1 MAATNPTP
9 LAMLLLLAAAG
20 VASAQPPSPD
30 GSFVADDVGSTP
42 FGDCRPVAAWSRSGN
57 KYTKICGMYGVELCG
72 APTAVSGIEYTPRC
86 EWVATEPTTAA
97 PASTGVAASKCA
109 LTRCADGY
117 TCVEGKGCVKDAPRI
132 CCKAVNAQC
141 LSCSAGVSVIDYCRK
156 NPRTAGCPIIEPMGC
171 AQYPKWQSPLAIASC
186 KGQTCKVAG
195 TTAEKMQCPQVKCA
209 KPECE
214 NPKFDAP
221 VFKFGSDGVCCR
233 TNHCAHTCLE
243 TKTTTK
249 PATTINCATRDVWD
263 NWDGKKRSYCCNDKT
278 FLGQHKEKFCCK
290 WGLAKCDT
298 STTTAK
304 PGMCALIRCEA
315 GTVCIEGKGCVKKP
329 EPPVC
334 CKAMTAQCLS
344 CAAGVSVDEY
354 CKENPHTAGCKTIT
368 TPPRPCPVMGML
380 VCPNNVAP
388 VCGEPTVLFPGC
400 TLPSCKC
407 PVSPCEAASR
417 ANLAALE
424 NTALAVHAQ
433 MQAMVADLKH
443 VGVETAHLEAQ
454 SAALKRA
461 IAAKGC

>member
-1 MAATNPTP
+1 
-9 LAMLLLLAAAG
+9 MLLLLAAAG

-97 PASTGVAASKCA
+97 PASAGVAASKCA

-117 TCVEGKGCVKDAPRI
+117 TCVEGKGCVLDAPRI
-132 CCKAVNAQC
+132 CCKAMNAQC

-156 NPRTAGCPIIEPMGC
+156 NPRTAGCPIIEP
-171 AQYPKWQSPLAIASC
+171 
-186 KGQTCKVAG
+186 
-195 TTAEKMQCPQVKCA
+195 
-209 KPECE
+209 
-214 NPKFDAP
+214 
-221 VFKFGSDGVCCR
+221 
-233 TNHCAHTCLE
+233 
-243 TKTTTK
+243 
-249 PATTINCATRDVWD
+249 
-263 NWDGKKRSYCCNDKT
+263 
-278 FLGQHKEKFCCK
+278 
-290 WGLAKCDT
+290 
-298 STTTAK
+298 
-304 PGMCALIRCEA
+304 MCALIRCEA

-344 CAAGVSVDEY
+344 CAAGVSIDEY
-354 CKENPHTAGCKTIT
+354 CKENPRTAGCKTTT
-368 TPPRPCPVMGML
+368 TPPRPCPVMDML